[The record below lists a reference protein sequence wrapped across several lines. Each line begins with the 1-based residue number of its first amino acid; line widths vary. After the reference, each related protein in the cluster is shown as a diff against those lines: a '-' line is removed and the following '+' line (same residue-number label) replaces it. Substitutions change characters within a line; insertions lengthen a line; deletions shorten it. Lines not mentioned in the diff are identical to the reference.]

1 MRCVWASQPDNDHH
15 CPARIPRG
23 VVAEA
28 WWHERRD
35 SGVEEGF
42 FRFLW
47 NGREWLGYGVSDGRV
62 RGVYCPV
69 HTAERDTRAPRAREL
84 EGRTCVRALDAVRRW
99 ETAPLPAGAPAPLP
113 VGGPVALPVGGPVAL
128 PVGGPA
134 PLSVGGPAPL
144 PVGAPSDSAART
156 ALLVHTGCLH
166 PVG

>member
-28 WWHERRD
+28 WWHERHA

-47 NGREWLGYGVSDGRV
+47 NDREWLGYGVSDGRV

-84 EGRTCVRALDAVRRW
+84 EGRTCVRALAGANRW
-99 ETAPLPAGAPAPLP
+99 EPAPLAAGPLPSSQQALAQGAAPQRALTRSVSAPMLAPGTPDQPLTP
-113 VGGPVALPVGGPVAL
+113 VLRTRVEGTARAALPAH
-128 PVGGPA
+128 A
-134 PLSVGGPAPL
+134 
-144 PVGAPSDSAART
+144 
-156 ALLVHTGCLH
+156 GCL
-166 PVG
+166 